1 MGITKECSMCNST
14 FTTKSM
20 RSASWE
26 HKCHNCYTERRRTL
40 IETKH
45 LTQIK
50 TIDSS
55 LRKEMEILR
64 NKVSNIDILISAE
77 VKNCLQSMTDS
88 DIYEAIKTSIDNRL
102 DSLEIKIQESII
114 EEIAKID
121 KENEKFRTKTQ
132 KQITILNG
140 RIIEIMKEREE

>member
-1 MGITKECSMCNST
+1 MGITKECSVCKCA
-14 FTTKSM
+14 FTTKSN

-26 HKCHNCYTERRRTL
+26 HKCRDCYTQRRRTL
-40 IETKH
+40 IETKQQ
-45 LTQIK
+45 TQIE

-102 DSLEIKIQESII
+102 DSLEIKVQESLI
-114 EEIAKID
+114 EEIAKMD
-121 KENEKFRTKTQ
+121 EKNEKFRTKIQ